1 MGREE
6 ASCATFSPAAGCASG
21 SGGRQEGKGEVQYV
35 VTLNP
40 PDCGYINFSTLPE

>member
-6 ASCATFSPAAGCASG
+6 TSCAAFYPAAGCASG
-21 SGGRQEGKGEVQYV
+21 NGGRQEGKGEVQSV

-40 PDCGYINFSTLPE
+40 PDCWYINFSSLPE

>member
-6 ASCATFSPAAGCASG
+6 TSCAAFYPAAGCASG
-21 SGGRQEGKGEVQYV
+21 NGGRQEGKGEVQSV

-40 PDCGYINFSTLPE
+40 PDCGYINFSSLPE